1 MSIESKEVKDIYTL
15 YQNIN
20 EQDAKE
26 RLNARKA
33 EFEKRKER
41 IRNPFGNTTIETEDG
56 KELKQGDPGFKDA
69 LAKARQVVR
78 DANNKSLEKDN
89 NSSSSSSSSS
99 SSKETPPAPKLD
111 RESGT
116 PDKRTPPK
124 VKRDEVGSKK
134 EPVVTMG
141 RKSGSERRISQQ
153 KIRDERS
160 TTPSIR
166 TGRGQGNRTVVT
178 NPNRQGGEK
187 AKEII
192 AKKSADAKID
202 NQVDK
207 YVADRKV
214 PINRDLTID
223 KSEEGKAK
231 YAEKAAERAAKETEK
246 KVEKVETPKPVK
258 MSNLE
263 RQNRARFGDTEIDRL
278 KTKQTDFRKMQ
289 SKDMSKDDF
298 IKKYP
303 KSITAQKAA
312 GLRDHYDPSL
322 NEDGSIG
329 KVVGGLA
336 KPKYDGEVLTR
347 SVIMTKDQAKKLN
360 SQISQRNK
368 TKTEDFDAFDIV
380 LGYLQESGQVDSID
394 EALYIMMEMDAATIQ
409 SIVRDF
415 EMLTEEEA
423 DRMKDERL
431 EKYGIG
437 HDGSD
442 RKAGSGGRSDSK
454 KPKGKTNL
462 QKETEKKHGKGKSPL
477 DVAKANIVAKYG
489 KGAIAPSKK
498 KKK

>member
-1 MSIESKEVKDIYTL
+1 MSIESKEVKDIYAL

-20 EQDAKE
+20 EETARE
-26 RLNARKA
+26 RMRKNI
-33 EFEKRKER
+33 ER
-41 IRNPFGNTTIETEDG
+41 VKNPFGNTTIQTQDG

-69 LAKARQVVR
+69 LSKARQTVR
-78 DANNKSLEKDN
+78 NAQSKVSGNN

-99 SSKETPPAPKLD
+99 TVVKKETPVVKKETPPAPKLD

-124 VKRDEVGSKK
+124 VNRDEVGSKE

-223 KSEEGKAK
+223 KSAEGKAK
-231 YAEKAAERAAKETEK
+231 YDAKKAERIAKETP
-246 KVEKVETPKPVK
+246 KVATPKVDAPAPK
-258 MSNLE
+258 PEKITARTQM
-263 RQNRARFGDTEIDRL
+263 RQRNIDRFGADKVNALMD
-278 KTKQTDFRKMQ
+278 K
-289 SKDMSKDDF
+289 
-298 IKKYP
+298 
-303 KSITAQKAA
+303 QKAFKSMQA
-312 GLRDHYDPSL
+312 KSMMPG
-322 NEDGSIG
+322 
-329 KVVGGLA
+329 A
-336 KPKYDGEVLTR
+336 KPGAAKAEFA
-347 SVIMTKDQAKKLN
+347 KDFPNSNVAKDLKKSKRVTQVMDLE
-360 SQISQRNK
+360 SY
-368 TKTEDFDAFDIV
+368 DAFDIV
-380 LGYLQESGQVDSID
+380 LGYLSESGQVDSMD

-409 SIVRDF
+409 GIVRDF

-442 RKAGSGGRSDSK
+442 RKAGSGGSSDSK